1 MGGEVIQ
8 PNRIVVAGGH
18 ELVVEALVDLL
29 AEESGLCLVGVARS
43 ALEAVALA
51 EVHAPEVLLVDT
63 DSVDISVVRFAH
75 QVRLAAPATRMVAL
89 SGREDAANVRRL
101 LDAGFDRHVSKGSGL
116 ADLLANLLEDHVCFA
131 H

>member
-1 MGGEVIQ
+1 M
-8 PNRIVVAGGH
+8 
-18 ELVVEALVDLL
+18 VVEALVDLL

-63 DSVDISVVRFAH
+63 DAVDISVAQFA
-75 QVRLAAPATRMVAL
+75 QAVRLAAPAARLVAL
-89 SGREDAANVRRL
+89 SGHSDAGSVRRL

>member
-1 MGGEVIQ
+1 LGGEVIS
-8 PNRIVVAGGH
+8 NRIVVAGGH
-18 ELVVEALVDLL
+18 EMVVEALVDLL
-29 AEESGLCLVGVARS
+29 AEESGLCLVGVARN

-63 DSVDISVVRFAH
+63 DAVDISVAQFA
-75 QVRLAAPATRMVAL
+75 QAVRLAAPATRMVAL
-89 SGREDAANVRRL
+89 SGHEDAASVRRL

-116 ADLLANLLEDHVCFA
+116 ADLLVNLLEDHVCFA